1 LLVEICN
8 CTGKEEHG
16 KKLCRRMRIRR
27 RFVKIEKIGFVFI
40 QHIMGAP
47 EEGEEERYIF
57 CTMYMCHFI
66 HVCKV

>member
-1 LLVEICN
+1 
-8 CTGKEEHG
+8 
-16 KKLCRRMRIRR
+16 M
-27 RFVKIEKIGFVFI
+27 KIEKIGFVFI